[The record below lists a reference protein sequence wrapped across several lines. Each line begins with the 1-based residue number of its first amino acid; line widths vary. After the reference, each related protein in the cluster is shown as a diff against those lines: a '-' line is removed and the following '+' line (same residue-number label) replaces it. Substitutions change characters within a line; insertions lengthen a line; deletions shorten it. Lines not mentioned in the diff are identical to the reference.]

1 MSFGNK
7 ATLNTGAQISTLG
20 YGTWRSGPG
29 EVGQGVYETLKA
41 GYRHLVCPH
50 LIDPMV
56 ATAVKQADSRSLRIS
71 PSYGNQVEVGE
82 GLHKAL
88 KEIPGLKREDIFIV
102 SVNRISKLWNTHHH
116 PKDVEPAL
124 DDTLKELKLTYLDL
138 YLIHWPVAFKRVK
151 ETDLFPKVA
160 EGVNE
165 VAIDDSV
172 SLVETW
178 EAMTKLTKSKARAI
192 GVSNFTPEHL
202 QTIIKAINVVPAVNQ
217 VERHPL
223 LQQNGT
229 IIKYAKENGIHITA
243 FSAFGNNSNNEPLLI
258 ENDTIREIG
267 AKIAANPAQVILV
280 WSQVGGH
287 SVIPKS
293 VTPSRI
299 RSNFEEI
306 KLSEEDIAA
315 INKLGEKPKRFN
327 VATNYNPK
335 WDINIWDEAAEQ
347 GAKYKVIQKK

>member
-7 ATLNTGAQISTLG
+7 ATLNTGAQIPTLG
-20 YGTWRSGPG
+20 YGTWQSSPG
-29 EVGQGVYETLKA
+29 EVGQGVYEALKA

-50 LIDPMV
+50 LIEATV
-56 ATAVKQADSRSLRIS
+56 ATAVQHADSRSLRIS
-71 PSYGNQVEVGE
+71 PRFEVAE
-82 GLHKAL
+82 GLQKAL
-88 KEIPGLKREDIFIV
+88 KEIPGLKREDIFIT
-102 SVNRISKLWNTHHH
+102 SKLHHH

-138 YLIHWPVAFKRVK
+138 YLIHWPVAFKKVN
-151 ETDLFPKVA
+151 ETELFPKVA
-160 EGVNE
+160 DGVNE
-165 VAIDDSV
+165 VAIDDSA

-178 EAMTKLTKSKARAI
+178 EAMTKLPKSKARAI

-202 QTIIKAINVVPAVNQ
+202 QTIIKVTDVVPAANQ

-229 IIKYAKENGIHITA
+229 LINYAKENGIHITA
-243 FSAFGNNSNNEPLLI
+243 YSAFGNNSNSELLLI
-258 ENDTIREIG
+258 ENVTIREIA
-267 AKIAANPAQVILV
+267 AKMAATPAQVILA

-306 KLSEEDIAA
+306 QLSEEDIAT
-315 INKLGEKPKRFN
+315 IDKLGEKPRRFN
-327 VATNYNPK
+327 VAADYDLK
-335 WDINIWDEAAEQ
+335 WDINIRDEAVEQ
-347 GAKYKVIQKK
+347 GANHKVIYIRK

>member
-7 ATLNTGAQISTLG
+7 ATFNTGAQI
-20 YGTWRSGPG
+20 P
-29 EVGQGVYETLKA
+29 
-41 GYRHLVCPH
+41 
-50 LIDPMV
+50 
-56 ATAVKQADSRSLRIS
+56 
-71 PSYGNQVEVGE
+71 YGNQVEVAE

-88 KEIPGLKREDIFIV
+88 KEIPDLKREDIFIT
-102 SVNRISKLWNTHHH
+102 SKLWNTHHH
-116 PKDVEPAL
+116 PKDVEIAL
-124 DDTLKELKLTYLDL
+124 DDTLRELKLTYLDL
-138 YLIHWPVAFKRVK
+138 YLIHWPVAFKK
-151 ETDLFPKVA
+151 ANETELFPKVA

-178 EAMTKLTKSKARAI
+178 E

-202 QTIIKAINVVPAVNQ
+202 QTIIKATDVVPAVNQ

-229 IIKYAKENGIHITA
+229 LISYAKENGIHITA
-243 FSAFGNNSNNEPLLI
+243 YSAFGNNSNNEPLLI
-258 ENDTIREIG
+258 ENITIREIA
-267 AKIAANPAQVILV
+267 AKMAATPAQVILA

-315 INKLGEKPKRFN
+315 INKLGEKPRRFN
-327 VATNYNPK
+327 VAADYDLK
-335 WDINIWDEAAEQ
+335 WDINIWDEAVEQ
-347 GAKYKVIQKK
+347 GANHKVICIRK